1 MTARKK
7 EKFETENALP
17 LVPSWLS
24 DQIISPYKAGIASV
38 FLVHGDIGG
47 LVANPDREDDQDE
60 DKYITLIE
68 FFQKIFSEREMVIF
82 YDIANGLRFLTPEM
96 KKLFRQKVG
105 LDRAPTDSVDPVA
118 AAKAKLK
125 AKQALPRDVESCLP
139 MIDRVLK
146 TSNKVAVI
154 IQSTHFIAPT
164 TSGVALPPNE
174 RVNIETL
181 RNWIQDVNIRKSE
194 NVVLLLTDQAAKVS
208 SELRQSGSELITV
221 FIPKPNFQE
230 RLDFIQSIA
239 VIAEQAEALFK
250 RLREHESKLKRLGPA
265 SSKRVTLEAEVTEI
279 REALDELPIA
289 IDLPNDFDPK
299 AMAVATQGMNL
310 RQIRDIFLE
319 SSKTAKAID
328 LEYVRRKKQDILNN
342 EYGDVMEVVE
352 PKRGLEDIGGME
364 HIKEYFNRVLAA
376 IRKGESRL
384 VPMGVTL
391 MGPPGTGKTALVEA
405 LAKEA
410 QFNFVKTKSIRSM
423 WVGESEARQ
432 EKMIWGLKAL
442 APVVVMNDEADLNES
457 NRDAPKGDSGV
468 SERLMKM
475 WMEMLSDPKIR
486 GQIIVI
492 NCTNRPDRI
501 DAALKRSGRSDER
514 LLLPMPSQAE
524 REAIFQVMIKRHQ
537 IPIEIKDFAACAQ
550 ETDNLSGADIENLV
564 LRAYSFAAEKG
575 KKSVDKD
582 CLQDA
587 IRDFIPSASQE
598 DIDRMT
604 LFGLTECSSR
614 RLLPP
619 NAKEILE
626 KIMQRRLVPE
636 QDEIVALIK
645 SRKIVEI

>member
-1 MTARKK
+1 MTAKKK
-7 EKFETENALP
+7 ERFEPENALP
-17 LVPSWLS
+17 LVPIWLS
-24 DQIISPYKAGIASV
+24 EQIICPFQSGIASV
-38 FLVHGDIGG
+38 FLLHGDIGG
-47 LVANPDREDDQDE
+47 LVANPDREDDPDE
-60 DKYITLIE
+60 DKYITLPE
-68 FFQKIFSEREMVIF
+68 FFQRIFSEREMVIF

-96 KKLFRQKVG
+96 KNIFRQKVG
-105 LDRAPTDSVDPVA
+105 LDSAPTGSADAIA
-118 AAKAKLK
+118 AAKAQLK

-139 MIDRVLK
+139 LIDKVLK
-146 TSNKVAVI
+146 TMNNVAVI
-154 IQSTHFIAPT
+154 IQSAHFIAPT
-164 TSGVALPPNE
+164 SSGVALPPNE

-181 RNWIQDVNIRKSE
+181 RNWIQSANIRKSK
-194 NVVLLLTDQAAKVS
+194 NVVLLLTDQSAKVS

-239 VIAEQAEALFK
+239 VNAEQAEALFK
-250 RLREHESKLKRLGPA
+250 RLREHESKLKGLGPA
-265 SSKRVTLEAEVTEI
+265 SSKRATLESEVNEI
-279 REALDELPIA
+279 QEALDELPIA
-289 IDLPNDFDPK
+289 IDLPKDFDSK
-299 AMAVATQGMNL
+299 SMAVATQGMNL

-319 SSKTAKAID
+319 SSKSGKAID
-328 LEYVRRKKQDILNN
+328 LDYVRRRKQDILNS

-364 HIKEYFNRVLAA
+364 HIKVYFSRVLSA
-376 IRKGESRL
+376 IRQGESRL
-384 VPMGVTL
+384 VPMGITL

-405 LAKEA
+405 LAFEA
-410 QFNFVKTKSIRSM
+410 KFTFVKTKSIRSM

-432 EKMIWGLKAL
+432 EKLIWGLRAL
-442 APVVVMNDEADLNES
+442 APVVVMNDEADLNEA

-475 WMEMLSDPKIR
+475 WMELLSDPKIR

-537 IPIEIKDFAACAQ
+537 IPTSLKEFSGFAQ
-550 ETDNLSGADIENLV
+550 STSDLSGADLENVV

-575 KKSVDKD
+575 KKVIDEE
-582 CLQDA
+582 CLQEA

-598 DIDRMT
+598 AIDRMT
-604 LFGLTECSSR
+604 LYGLSECSSR

-619 NAKEILE
+619 NAKEILI

-645 SRKIVEI
+645 SRKIVEL